1 MRTSLRLAAC
11 LTLVGT
17 LVAQAPPPGFRYQ
30 LITDGALS
38 VASAMAFAPDGR
50 LFVCERLT
58 GRIRV
63 IADGVL
69 QPGAWATV
77 PCLSNAATE
86 QGLLGIAVDP
96 GFLSNRFVYVYYTT
110 ADGLQNRIA
119 RLQEV
124 GGVGTSLTVLSPAN
138 AIPTGGATIHNGGR
152 MVFGFDG
159 KLYVGTGDR
168 SVSTL
173 APQRTSWNGKVL
185 RFDVPNLTVP
195 IDNPFAGSPVWSLG
209 HRNQFGLAVHPVTGG
224 LFQTENGQ
232 SFADE
237 VNRIVRGG
245 DYGWPT
251 YEGTEPAPN
260 PATIDPLYTW
270 SPTPDL
276 TGTCF
281 YSGANYP
288 PNYANDWFVGEFSAG
303 VVHRLE
309 LNPSATAVTADAVF
323 DDLGQVYDLQM
334 GPDGNVWVLHN
345 DLAGVRGGDEVGR
358 WVHDAEPIP
367 SVNLTAVSNRS
378 VGGAITFGWHG
389 QQGDLFLGWAA
400 STALPSAVATI
411 YGAQWVPIE
420 IVLPTAIAQQDQ
432 RAYLGLPITNAPA
445 LIGLLVHTQAACFRP
460 TDGSIALTNRA
471 VLTLH

>member
-1 MRTSLRLAAC
+1 MWISLRCAAL
-11 LTLVGT
+11 LTMASS
-17 LVAQAPPPGFRYQ
+17 LVAQTPPQGFRYQ
-30 LITDGALS
+30 LITDGSLS

-63 IADGVL
+63 IAGGVL
-69 QPGAWATV
+69 QPSAWATV
-77 PCLSNAATE
+77 PCLGNAATE

-96 GFLSNRFVYVYYTT
+96 GFLSNGFVYVYYTT
-110 ADGLQNRIA
+110 QDGLQNRIA
-119 RLQEV
+119 RLQDV
-124 GGVGTSLTVLSPAN
+124 GGVGAGLTVLSPAN

-195 IDNPFAGSPVWSLG
+195 SDNPFAGSPVWSSG
-209 HRNQFGLAVHPVTGG
+209 HRNQFGLAIHPVTGG

-232 SFADE
+232 SLADE

-251 YEGTEPAPN
+251 YEGSEPAPN
-260 PATIDPLYTW
+260 PATVDPLYTW

-281 YSGANYP
+281 YSGSHYP
-288 PNYANDWFVGEFSAG
+288 ASYANAWFVGEFTAG
-303 VVHRLE
+303 IVHRLT
-309 LNPSATAVTADAVF
+309 LNAAGTAVLADTVF

-345 DLAGVRGGDEVGR
+345 DLSGVRGGDEVGR
-358 WVHDAEPIP
+358 WVHDAEASP
-367 SVNLTAVSNRS
+367 SAHVMAVSNRS
-378 VGGAITFGWHG
+378 VGGSITFGWHG
-389 QQGDLFLGWAA
+389 QDGDLFLGWAA
-400 STALPSAVATI
+400 ASALPSVVATP
-411 YGAQWVPIE
+411 YGAQWVPVD
-420 IVLPTAIAQQDQ
+420 IVLPMATATADQ
-432 RAYLGLPITNAPA
+432 RAYLAMPITNAPA
-445 LIGLLVHTQAACFRP
+445 LIGLSVHTQAACFRP
-460 TDGSIALTNRA
+460 SDGSLALTNRA